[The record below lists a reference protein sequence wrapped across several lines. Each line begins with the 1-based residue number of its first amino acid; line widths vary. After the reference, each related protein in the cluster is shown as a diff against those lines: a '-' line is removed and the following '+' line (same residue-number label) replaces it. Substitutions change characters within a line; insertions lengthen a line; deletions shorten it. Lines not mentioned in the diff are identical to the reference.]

1 MLVKEQNKQ
10 KVDPR
15 IQRTR
20 QLLHQ
25 ALQELAAE
33 KGFQAV
39 TVQDITQRAGVNRAT
54 FYAHFVDKFDL
65 LEYAMREMF
74 RAAVRQKLAD
84 DAPYTLENLQI
95 LLLVLGEFVTQLHH
109 HCVPPDKQFETLAE
123 TQIKSQLHGIFLRWF
138 QTSAGNNGAS
148 SELSAMMTSW
158 AVYGAMSQ
166 WSQKEKPEPL
176 PQFVQQ
182 VLSLI
187 TVNFRPI

>member
-1 MLVKEQNKQ
+1 MLVKEQTQQ

-20 QLLHQ
+20 QLLNQ

-39 TVQDITQRAGVNRAT
+39 TVQDITQRAGINRAT

-84 DAPYTLENLQI
+84 DAPYTLENLQT
-95 LLLVLGEFVTQLHH
+95 LLLVLGEFVAQLHH

-123 TQIKSQLHGIFLRWF
+123 TQIKSQLHEIFQRWF
-138 QTSAGNNGAS
+138 QSSEGRNGSA
-148 SELSAMMTSW
+148 ELSAMMTSW

-166 WSQKEKPEPL
+166 WAQKEKPEPL

-182 VLSLI
+182 VLPLI
-187 TVNFRPI
+187 TVNFRPM